1 MKKMNSGYK
10 QILYAE
16 DNPDDAE
23 LTLLTL
29 KKNRLANEIIHVS
42 DGAEALEYLF
52 GDGCEKRRLPQLVLL
67 DLKMPKVDGLEVLKR
82 IRSDNR
88 TKNLPVVILTSSNE
102 DQDIVSSYELGVN
115 SYIVKPVDFDQFSK
129 AVKQLSL
136 YWLLLNALPDNNKGE
151 QKE

>member
-67 DLKMPKVDGLEVLKR
+67 DLKMPKVDGLE
-82 IRSDNR
+82 
-88 TKNLPVVILTSSNE
+88 